1 MWRSPCFGEVMGCDK
16 AQKWILSGIE
26 AVREPPGLPSV
37 NASAGACVSL
47 SFPCLLDGL
56 AAPVRL
62 DHGVC
67 WGEHEGALG
76 RESTIAATNPVVVA
90 LCFCFFFPSQKV
102 ILFQEACSL
111 PQLAVEMQCFDI
123 FPRYYANK
131 HCSQT
136 PSALS
141 PTPLSTRDVGTLP
154 PTLGMALSSG

>member
-1 MWRSPCFGEVMGCDK
+1 MGCDK
-16 AQKWILSGIE
+16 AQKWILSDIE

-90 LCFCFFFPSQKV
+90 LCFWFFFPKPESNF
-102 ILFQEACSL
+102 IPGSL
-111 PQLAVEMQCFDI
+111 LTPPISCGNAVF
-123 FPRYYANK
+123 
-131 HCSQT
+131 
-136 PSALS
+136 
-141 PTPLSTRDVGTLP
+141 
-154 PTLGMALSSG
+154 